1 MDQLLLN
8 ILPVPQ
14 KNFENFVAGKNI
26 EIVSTLQAFNNDSES
41 TQLIFL
47 WGCAGSGKSHLI
59 NSLTNNNIEK
69 VEDIQNF
76 NHDQNRHLF
85 MLINDIKSQNKK
97 LIITCDRSPDEL
109 VGIDEDLHS
118 RLKWGLV
125 LNLSPL
131 TDEDKYQIIKIKS
144 QENGYH
150 IEDKVI
156 NYCLRHLRR
165 DLHTLINTFQALDE
179 WSLKSKRAITINL
192 IKDLQ
197 RNNII

>member
-14 KNFENFVAGKNI
+14 KNFTNFVAGKNI
-26 EIVSTLQAFNNDSES
+26 EIVSSLKAFNNDSDS
-41 TQLIFL
+41 TQLVFL
-47 WGCAGSGKSHLI
+47 WGPEGSGKSHLI
-59 NSLTNNNIEK
+59 DSLTNTNIEK
-69 VEDIQNF
+69 IEDIQQF
-76 NHDQNRHLF
+76 SHDQNRELF

-109 VGIDEDLHS
+109 NEIDDDLHS

-131 TDEDKYQIIKIKS
+131 TDEDKFQIIKIKS
-144 QENGYH
+144 KENGCH

-197 RNNII
+197 RENII

>member
-14 KNFENFVAGKNI
+14 KNFANFVAGKNI
-26 EIVSTLQAFNNDSES
+26 EIVSSLQAFNNDSDS
-41 TQLIFL
+41 TQLVFL
-47 WGCAGSGKSHLI
+47 WGPEGSGKSHLLE
-59 NSLTNNNIEK
+59 SLTNTSIEK
-69 VEDIQNF
+69 IEDIQQF
-76 NHDQNRHLF
+76 SHDQNRELF

-109 VGIDEDLHS
+109 NGINDDLHS

-131 TDEDKYQIIKIKS
+131 TDEDKFQIIKIKS

-197 RNNII
+197 RENII

>member
-14 KNFENFVAGKNI
+14 KNFKNFVAGKNI
-26 EIVSTLQAFNNDSES
+26 EIVTSLQAFNNDSDS

-47 WGCAGSGKSHLI
+47 WGPEGSGKSHLI
-59 NSLTNNNIEK
+59 DSLTNTNIK
-69 VEDIQNF
+69 KIEDIQQF
-76 NHDQNRHLF
+76 NLDQYRELF
-85 MLINDIKSQNKK
+85 MLINDIKSYNKK

-109 VGIDEDLHS
+109 NEIDEDLLS

-125 LNLSPL
+125 FNLSPL
-131 TDEDKYQIIKIKS
+131 TDEDKFQIIKIKS

-150 IEDKVI
+150 IDDKVI
-156 NYCLRHLRR
+156 NYCLCHLRR
-165 DLHTLINTFQALDE
+165 DIHTLINTFQALDE
-179 WSLKSKRAITINL
+179 WSLKSKRGITINL

-197 RNNII
+197 RENII